1 MTIQP
6 ITPLRQRM
14 IEDMTIRRLKERTQD
29 FYQRAVA
36 KYAQHFRRSP
46 AELDYEHVRQ
56 YQLHLV
62 QSGWKTGYVNRTM
75 SALRFFY
82 KVTMGRPDALDMIPL
97 AREPQK
103 LRQILT
109 PEEVVRL
116 IEAAPSRKYRC
127 AFSIAYGAGLR
138 SSEVISLK
146 VSNIDSTRMVLRIE
160 DGKGSKDR
168 LAKLSPQM
176 LKELRAWWNEA
187 KPRVFLF
194 PSRANAFDHISAR
207 QYHRAC
213 RDAAIRARIDR
224 SVHPHMLRHSFAT
237 HLLDKGVD
245 IRVIQVMLGHKKLE
259 TTAIYAAVSPKL
271 IQSVE
276 GPLDT
281 LPFKPIRKKK
291 SRREPCATTAPPA

>member
-1 MTIQP
+1 MTNQP

-14 IEDMTIRRLKERTQD
+14 IEDMTIRRLKAGTQD

-36 KYAQHFRRSP
+36 KYAQHFHRSP

-56 YQLHLV
+56 YQLHLI
-62 QSGWKTGYVNRTM
+62 QSGLKPAYVNHTM

-82 KVTMGRPDALDMIPL
+82 RVTMGRRDALEMIPL
-97 AREPQK
+97 AKEPKK
-103 LRQILT
+103 LRQVLT
-109 PEEVVRL
+109 PEEVARL

-127 AFSIAYGAGLR
+127 AFSVAYGAGLR

-146 VSNIDSTRMVLRIE
+146 VSDIDSARMVLRIE
-160 DGKGSKDR
+160 DGKGGKDR

-176 LKELRAWWNEA
+176 LEELRAWWKIA
-187 KPRVFLF
+187 KPKIFLF
-194 PSRANAFDHISAR
+194 PSRFKAADHISAR

-213 RDAAIRARIDR
+213 REAAIRARIDR

-237 HLLDKGVD
+237 HLLDRGVD
-245 IRVIQVMLGHKKLE
+245 IRVIQAMLGHKKLE

-276 GPLDT
+276 GPLDQ
-281 LPFKPIRKKK
+281 LPFKPIRKKR
-291 SRREPCATTAPPA
+291 SRRASAATTAPPA

>member
-1 MTIQP
+1 MTVQP

-14 IEDMTIRRLKERTQD
+14 IEDMTIRRLKEPTQD

-82 KVTMGRPDALDMIPL
+82 KVTMGRHDALEMIPL
-97 AREPQK
+97 AREPKK

-138 SSEVISLK
+138 SSEIISLK
-146 VSNIDSTRMVLRIE
+146 VSDIDSTRMVLRIE
-160 DGKGSKDR
+160 DGKGGKDR

-176 LKELRAWWNEA
+176 LKELRVWWKEA
-187 KPRVFLF
+187 KPKVFLF
-194 PSRANAFDHISAR
+194 PSRFKTFDHISAR

-213 RDAAIRARIDR
+213 RDAAIRARIGR

-237 HLLDKGVD
+237 HLLDQGTD

-259 TTAIYAAVSPKL
+259 TTAIYTTVSPKL

-276 GPLDT
+276 GPLDQ
-281 LPFKPIRKKK
+281 LPFKPSPKK
-291 SRREPCATTAPPA
+291 RRRAASATKVPPA

>member
-1 MTIQP
+1 MTNQP

-36 KYAQHFRRSP
+36 KYAQHFRTSP
-46 AELDYEHVRQ
+46 GELDYEHVRR

-62 QSGWKTGYVNRTM
+62 QSGWKPGYVNHTM

-82 KVTMGRPDALDMIPL
+82 KVTMGRHDALEMIAL
-97 AREPQK
+97 AKEPKK
-103 LRQILT
+103 LRQVLT

-116 IEAAPSRKYRC
+116 IEAAPGRKYRC

-138 SSEVISLK
+138 SSELVSLK
-146 VSNIDSTRMVLRIE
+146 VSDIDSTRMVLRIE
-160 DGKGSKDR
+160 DGKGGRDR

-176 LKELRAWWNEA
+176 LDELRAWWKID
-187 KPRVFLF
+187 KPKVFLF
-194 PSRANAFDHISAR
+194 PSRFKAADHISGR

-213 RDAAIRARIDR
+213 REAAIRARIDR

-237 HLLDKGVD
+237 HLLDQGVD
-245 IRVIQVMLGHKKLE
+245 IRVIQAMLGHKKLE

-276 GPLDT
+276 GPLDR
-281 LPFKPIRKKK
+281 LPFKLIAKKRA
-291 SRREPCATTAPPA
+291 RRTASAIKAPTA

>member
-29 FYQRAVA
+29 FYLRAVA
-36 KYAQHFRRSP
+36 KYAQHFRTSP
-46 AELDYEHVRQ
+46 AKLDYEHVRQ

-62 QSGWKTGYVNRTM
+62 HSGWKPGYVNQMMT
-75 SALRFFY
+75 ALRFFY
-82 KVTMGRPDALDMIPL
+82 KVTMGRHDALEMIPL
-97 AREPQK
+97 ARAPRK
-103 LRQILT
+103 LRQVLT

-116 IEAAPSRKYRC
+116 IEAAPGRKYRC

-138 SSEVISLK
+138 SSELVSLK
-146 VSNIDSTRMVLRIE
+146 VSDIDSTRMVLRIE
-160 DGKGSKDR
+160 DGKGGRDR

-176 LKELRAWWNEA
+176 LKELRAWWKET

-194 PSRANAFDHISAR
+194 TSRLTESDHISAR
-207 QYHRAC
+207 QYYRAC
-213 RDAAIRARIDR
+213 REAAIRAKIGR

-237 HLLDKGVD
+237 HLLDQGVD
-245 IRVIQVMLGHKKLE
+245 IRVIQAMLGHKKLE

-276 GPLDT
+276 GPLDR
-281 LPFKPIRKKK
+281 LPFKPAPKKRP
-291 SRREPCATTAPPA
+291 RRASSVIKAPPA

>member
-36 KYAQHFRRSP
+36 KYAQHFRTSP
-46 AELDYEHVRQ
+46 AKLDYEHVRQ

-62 QSGWKTGYVNRTM
+62 QTGWKPGSVNHTM

-82 KVTMGRPDALDMIPL
+82 KVTLGRHDALEMIPL
-97 AREPQK
+97 AREPKK

-116 IEAAPSRKYRC
+116 IEAAPGRKYRC

-138 SSEVISLK
+138 SSELVSLK
-146 VSNIDSTRMVLRIE
+146 VSDIDSERMVLRIE
-160 DGKGSKDR
+160 GGKDR

-176 LKELRAWWNEA
+176 LKELRAWWKEA
-187 KPRVFLF
+187 KPRVLLF
-194 PSRANAFDHISAR
+194 PSRFKAFDHITAR

-237 HLLDKGVD
+237 HLLDQGVD
-245 IRVIQVMLGHKKLE
+245 IRVIQAMLGHKKLE

-276 GPLDT
+276 GPLDR
-281 LPFKPIRKKK
+281 LPFKPAPKKRP
-291 SRREPCATTAPPA
+291 RRASSAMAPPA

>member
-14 IEDMTIRRLKERTQD
+14 VEDMTIRRLKDRTQD

-62 QSGWKTGYVNRTM
+62 QSGYQAGYVNRTM
-75 SALRFFY
+75 TALRFFY
-82 KVTMGRPDALDMIPL
+82 KVTMGRRDALEMIPL
-97 AREPQK
+97 AREPKK
-103 LRQILT
+103 LRQVLT
-109 PEEVVRL
+109 PEEVARL
-116 IEAAPSRKYRC
+116 IEAAPSPKYRC
-127 AFSIAYGAGLR
+127 AFSVAYGAGLR
-138 SSEVISLK
+138 SSELVSLK
-146 VSNIDSTRMVLRIE
+146 VSDIDTARMVLRIE

-168 LAKLSPQM
+168 LAKLSPLM
-176 LKELRAWWNEA
+176 LKELRAWWKIA
-187 KPRVFLF
+187 KPKVFLF
-194 PSRANAFDHISAR
+194 PSRFKACDHITTR

-237 HLLDKGVD
+237 HLLDQGID
-245 IRVIQVMLGHKKLE
+245 IRVIQAMLGHKKLE
-259 TTAIYAAVSPKL
+259 TTAIYAAVSPRL
-271 IQSVE
+271 IQNVE
-276 GPLDT
+276 GPLDK
-281 LPFKPIRKKK
+281 LPFKPIRKKR
-291 SRREPCATTAPPA
+291 SRPASAVTMVSPA

>member
-29 FYQRAVA
+29 YYQRAVA
-36 KYAQHFRRSP
+36 KYAQHFRTSP
-46 AELDYEHVRQ
+46 AKLDYEHVRQ

-62 QSGWKTGYVNRTM
+62 QSGWKPGYVNRTM

-82 KVTMGRPDALDMIPL
+82 KVTMGRHDALEMIPL
-97 AREPQK
+97 AREPKK

-109 PEEVVRL
+109 PEEIVRL
-116 IEAAPSRKYRC
+116 IEAAPGRKYRC

-138 SSEVISLK
+138 SSELVSLK
-146 VSNIDSTRMVLRIE
+146 VSDIDSTRMVLRIE
-160 DGKGSKDR
+160 DGKGGKDR

-176 LKELRAWWNEA
+176 LKELRAWWKEA

-194 PSRANAFDHISAR
+194 PGRFKAFDHISVR

-213 RDAAIRARIDR
+213 REAAIRARIDR

-237 HLLDKGVD
+237 HLLDHGVD
-245 IRVIQVMLGHKKLE
+245 IRVIQAMLGHQKLE

-276 GPLDT
+276 GPLDR
-281 LPFKPIRKKK
+281 LPFKPSPKKR
-291 SRREPCATTAPPA
+291 SRRVASAIKTPPA

>member
-36 KYAQHFRRSP
+36 KYAQHFRTSP
-46 AELDYEHVRQ
+46 GKLDYEHVRQ

-62 QSGWKTGYVNRTM
+62 QSGWKPGYVNRTM

-82 KVTMGRPDALDMIPL
+82 KVTMGRHDALEMIPL
-97 AREPQK
+97 AREPK
-103 LRQILT
+103 RLRQVLT
-109 PEEVVRL
+109 PEEVARL
-116 IEAAPSRKYRC
+116 IEAAPGRKYRC

-138 SSEVISLK
+138 SSEVVSLK
-146 VSNIDSTRMVLRIE
+146 VSDIDSTRMVLRIE
-160 DGKGSKDR
+160 GGKDR

-176 LKELRAWWNEA
+176 LKELRAWWKEA

-194 PSRANAFDHISAR
+194 PSRFKAFDHITAR

-237 HLLDKGVD
+237 HLLDQGVD
-245 IRVIQVMLGHKKLE
+245 IRVIQAMLGHKKLE

-276 GPLDT
+276 GPLDR
-281 LPFKPIRKKK
+281 LPFKPAPKKRP
-291 SRREPCATTAPPA
+291 RRASSAKAPPA

>member
-1 MTIQP
+1 MTIQS

-14 IEDMTIRRLKERTQD
+14 IEDMTIRRLKDRTQD

-36 KYAQHFRRSP
+36 KYAQHFHTSP
-46 AELDYEHVRQ
+46 SELDYEHVRQ

-62 QSGWKTGYVNRTM
+62 QSGFQAGYVNRTM

-82 KVTMGRPDALDMIPL
+82 RVTMGRHDALEMIPL
-97 AREPQK
+97 AKEPKK
-103 LRQILT
+103 LRQVLT

-138 SSEVISLK
+138 SSEVVSLK
-146 VSNIDSTRMVLRIE
+146 VSDIDSARMVLRIE
-160 DGKGSKDR
+160 DGKGGKDR

-176 LKELRAWWNEA
+176 LKELRAWWKEA
-187 KPRVFLF
+187 KPRLFLF
-194 PSRANAFDHISAR
+194 PSRFKACDHITAR

-237 HLLDKGVD
+237 HLLDQGVD
-245 IRVIQVMLGHKKLE
+245 IRVIQTMLGHQNLE
-259 TTAIYAAVSPKL
+259 TTAIYARVSPKL

-276 GPLDT
+276 GPLDR
-281 LPFKPIRKKK
+281 LPFKPIQKQR
-291 SRREPCATTAPPA
+291 SRRAACAIKAPPA

>member
-1 MTIQP
+1 MTIKP

-29 FYQRAVA
+29 FYQRTVA

-56 YQLHLV
+56 YQLHLI
-62 QSGWKTGYVNRTM
+62 QSGWKPVSVNRAM

-82 KVTMGRPDALDMIPL
+82 RVTMGRRDALEMIAL
-97 AREPQK
+97 AKEPKK
-103 LRQILT
+103 LRQVLT
-109 PEEVVRL
+109 PDEVARL

-127 AFSIAYGAGLR
+127 AFSVAYGAGLR
-138 SSEVISLK
+138 SSEVVSLK
-146 VSNIDSTRMVLRIE
+146 VSDIDSTRMVLRIE
-160 DGKGSKDR
+160 DGKGGKDR

-176 LKELRAWWNEA
+176 LEELRTWWKIA
-187 KPRVFLF
+187 KPKVFLF
-194 PSRANAFDHISAR
+194 PSQLKAADHISAR
-207 QYHRAC
+207 QYYRAC
-213 RDAAIRARIDR
+213 REAGIRAGIDR

-237 HLLDKGVD
+237 HLLDSGVD
-245 IRVIQVMLGHKKLE
+245 IRVIQAMLGHKKLE

-276 GPLDT
+276 GPLDQ
-281 LPFKPIRKKK
+281 LPFKPAPRKR
-291 SRREPCATTAPPA
+291 SRRAAAATTAPPA

>member
-14 IEDMTIRRLKERTQD
+14 IEDMTIRRLKDRTQD

-36 KYAQHFRRSP
+36 KYAQHFHTSP

-62 QSGWKTGYVNRTM
+62 QSGFQAGYVNRTM

-82 KVTMGRPDALDMIPL
+82 RVTMGRHDALEMIPL
-97 AREPQK
+97 AKEPKK
-103 LRQILT
+103 LRQVLT

-138 SSEVISLK
+138 SSEVVSLK
-146 VSNIDSTRMVLRIE
+146 VSDIDSARMVLRIE
-160 DGKGSKDR
+160 DGKGGKDR

-176 LKELRAWWNEA
+176 LKELRAWWKEA
-187 KPRVFLF
+187 KPRIFLF
-194 PSRANAFDHISAR
+194 PSRFKACDHITAR

-237 HLLDKGVD
+237 HLLDQGVD
-245 IRVIQVMLGHKKLE
+245 IRVIQTMLGHQNLE
-259 TTAIYAAVSPKL
+259 TTAIYARVSPKL

-276 GPLDT
+276 GPLDR
-281 LPFKPIRKKK
+281 LPFKPIQKQR
-291 SRREPCATTAPPA
+291 SRRAACAIKALPA

>member
-1 MTIQP
+1 
-6 ITPLRQRM
+6 M
-14 IEDMTIRRLKERTQD
+14 IEDMTIRRLNERTQD

-36 KYAQHFRRSP
+36 KYAQHFRCSP
-46 AELDYEHVRQ
+46 GELDYEHVRR
-56 YQLHLV
+56 YQLHLT
-62 QSGWKTGYVNRTM
+62 QTGCKPGYVNRMM

-82 KVTMGRPDALDMIPL
+82 KVTMGRQDALEMIPL
-97 AREPQK
+97 ARQPQK

-116 IEAAPSRKYRC
+116 IEAAPGRKYRC
-127 AFSIAYGAGLR
+127 VFSIAYGAGLR
-138 SSEVISLK
+138 SSEVVSLK
-146 VSNIDSTRMVLRIE
+146 VSDIDSTRMVLRIE
-160 DGKGSKDR
+160 DGKGGKDR

-176 LKELRAWWNEA
+176 LKELRAWWKEA

-194 PSRANAFDHISAR
+194 PSRFKAFDHISAR

-213 RDAAIRARIDR
+213 REAAIRARIDR

-237 HLLDKGVD
+237 HLLDRGVD
-245 IRVIQVMLGHKKLE
+245 IRVIQAMLGHKKLE

-276 GPLDT
+276 GPLDQ
-281 LPFKPIRKKK
+281 LPFKLAAKKRL
-291 SRREPCATTAPPA
+291 RRADSATKTPPA

>member
-1 MTIQP
+1 
-6 ITPLRQRM
+6 M

-29 FYQRAVA
+29 FYQRAVT
-36 KYAQHFRRSP
+36 KYAQHFHRSP
-46 AELDYEHVRQ
+46 GELDYEHVRQ

-62 QSGWKTGYVNRTM
+62 QSGWNPGYLNRTM

-82 KVTMGRPDALDMIPL
+82 RVTMGRPDALEMIALVP
-97 AREPQK
+97 EPPRK

-127 AFSIAYGAGLR
+127 AFSVAYGAGLR
-138 SSEVISLK
+138 SSEVVSLK
-146 VSNIDSTRMVLRIE
+146 VCDIDSKRMVLRIE
-160 DGKGSKDR
+160 DGKGGKDR
-168 LAKLSPQM
+168 LAKLSPLM
-176 LKELRAWWNEA
+176 LDELRAWWKVA
-187 KPRVFLF
+187 KPKVYLF
-194 PSRANAFDHISAR
+194 PSQIKSSDHITAR

-213 RDAAIRARIDR
+213 RQAAIRARIDR

-237 HLLDKGVD
+237 HLLERGTDV
-245 IRVIQVMLGHKKLE
+245 RVIQTMLGHRKLE

-276 GPLDT
+276 GPLDL
-281 LPFKPIRKKK
+281 LPFHPAPKNR
-291 SRREPCATTAPPA
+291 SRRAKTPPT

>member
-46 AELDYEHVRQ
+46 GELDYEHVRQ

-62 QSGWKTGYVNRTM
+62 QSGWNPGYVNRTM

-82 KVTMGRPDALDMIPL
+82 KVTMGRHDALEMIPL
-97 AREPQK
+97 VPETRK
-103 LRQILT
+103 LRQVLT
-109 PEEVVRL
+109 PEEVARL

-127 AFSIAYGAGLR
+127 AFSVAYGAGLR
-138 SSEVISLK
+138 SSEVVSLK
-146 VSNIDSTRMVLRIE
+146 VCDIDSARMVLRIE
-160 DGKGSKDR
+160 DGKGGKDR

-176 LKELRAWWNEA
+176 LEELRAWWKVA
-187 KPRVFLF
+187 KPKVFLF
-194 PSRANAFDHISAR
+194 PSQIKSSDHITAR

-237 HLLDKGVD
+237 HLLDQGVD
-245 IRVIQVMLGHKKLE
+245 IRVIQAMLGHKKLE

-276 GPLDT
+276 GPLDL
-281 LPFKPIRKKK
+281 LPFKPAPKTR
-291 SRREPCATTAPPA
+291 SRRASSTIKAPPA

>member
-1 MTIQP
+1 MTSKP
-6 ITPLRQRM
+6 ITALRQRM

-29 FYQRAVA
+29 FYQRVT

-46 AELDYEHVRQ
+46 GELDYEHVRQ

-62 QSGWKTGYVNRTM
+62 QSGWNPGYLNRTM

-82 KVTMGRPDALDMIPL
+82 RVTMGRPDALEMIALVP
-97 AREPQK
+97 EPPRK
-103 LRQILT
+103 LRQVLT

-127 AFSIAYGAGLR
+127 AFSVAYGAGLR
-138 SSEVISLK
+138 SSEVVSLK
-146 VSNIDSTRMVLRIE
+146 VSDIDSKRMVLRIE
-160 DGKGSKDR
+160 NGKGGKDR
-168 LAKLSPQM
+168 LAKLSPLM
-176 LKELRAWWNEA
+176 LEELRAWWKVA
-187 KPRVFLF
+187 KPKVYLF
-194 PSRANAFDHISAR
+194 PSQIKSSDHITAR

-213 RDAAIRARIDR
+213 RQAAIRARIDR

-237 HLLDKGVD
+237 HLLEQGTDV
-245 IRVIQVMLGHKKLE
+245 RVIQTMLGHQKLE

-276 GPLDT
+276 GPLDL
-281 LPFKPIRKKK
+281 LPFHPAQKKR
-291 SRREPCATTAPPA
+291 SRRAKAPPA

>member
-29 FYQRAVA
+29 YYQRAVA
-36 KYAQHFRRSP
+36 KYAQHFRTSP
-46 AELDYEHVRQ
+46 AKLDYEHVRQ

-62 QSGWKTGYVNRTM
+62 QSGWKPGYVNRTM

-82 KVTMGRPDALDMIPL
+82 KVTMGRQDALEMIPL
-97 AREPQK
+97 AREPKK

-146 VSNIDSTRMVLRIE
+146 VSDIDSTRMVLRIE
-160 DGKGSKDR
+160 EGKGGKDR

-176 LKELRAWWNEA
+176 LKELRAWWKEA

-194 PSRANAFDHISAR
+194 PSRFKALDHISAR

-237 HLLDKGVD
+237 HLLDQGVD
-245 IRVIQVMLGHKKLE
+245 IRVIQAMLGHKKLE

-276 GPLDT
+276 SPLDT

-291 SRREPCATTAPPA
+291 SRREPYATTAPPA

>member
-1 MTIQP
+1 MTNQP

-36 KYAQHFRRSP
+36 KYAQHFRTSP
-46 AELDYEHVRQ
+46 GELDFEHVRQ

-62 QSGWKTGYVNRTM
+62 QSGWKPGYVNHTM

-82 KVTMGRPDALDMIPL
+82 KVTMGRHDALEMIPL

-103 LRQILT
+103 LRQVLT

-116 IEAAPSRKYRC
+116 IEAAPGRKYRC
-127 AFSIAYGAGLR
+127 AFSVAYGAGLR
-138 SSEVISLK
+138 SSELVSLK
-146 VSNIDSTRMVLRIE
+146 VSDIDSTRMVLRIE
-160 DGKGSKDR
+160 DGKGGKDR

-176 LKELRAWWNEA
+176 LEELRAWWKVA

-194 PSRANAFDHISAR
+194 PSRFKACDHISGR

-213 RDAAIRARIDR
+213 RDAAIKAKIDR

-237 HLLDKGVD
+237 HLLDQGVD
-245 IRVIQVMLGHKKLE
+245 IRVIQAMLGHKNLE
-259 TTAIYAAVSPKL
+259 TTAIYARVSPKL

-276 GPLDT
+276 GPLDR
-281 LPFKPIRKKK
+281 LPFKPIAKQR
-291 SRREPCATTAPPA
+291 SRRASSRAKAPPA